1 MKLLIVF
8 SFLLTQSLYA
18 GGNEVGNGG
27 DAVVCKSKD
36 KIESVELLDF
46 YEHRVQE
53 GHKIIDDTEL
63 DPIQLVTKI
72 LKHLNTLS
80 PRLSTQYQKGLN
92 SFMEKTSFVDNAK
105 LIDIEDSKHI
115 VLPRNKDCSIQQIAI
130 YNKNKKASK
139 EFVIDK
145 TLWDH
150 MNATNQAGLILHELI
165 YQHFSRLGEKD
176 SIKARQ
182 INAFL
187 FDKDFHKVK
196 PSKFWEKIRE
206 LKIPIYRK

>member
-1 MKLLIVF
+1 MKFLIILNLFV
-8 SFLLTQSLYA
+8 LNLHA

-53 GHKIIDDTEL
+53 GHEIIDDNSLE
-63 DPIQLVTKI
+63 PIQQVQKI

-80 PRLSTQYQKGLN
+80 PRLSAQYQKGLR
-92 SFMEKTSFVDNAK
+92 SFMEKNSFVENAK

-115 VLPRNKDCSIQQIAI
+115 VLPRNKDCTIQQIAI
-130 YNKNKKASK
+130 YNKNKKSSK
-139 EFVIDK
+139 EFVVDK
-145 TLWDH
+145 TLWDQ
-150 MNATNQAGLILHELI
+150 MNTTNQAGLILHELI

-187 FDKDFHKVK
+187 FDKDFQKVT
-196 PSKFWEKIRE
+196 PSKFWSKIRK